1 MSAVQQVVTGPRRRE
16 KSRRDPPESFGGFLH
31 ADDAVTVDPVGG
43 RVTRIAGA
51 AVEEGRVYHT
61 GVLFMALTGV
71 DDIAPLVA
79 WARANPHLLPGPPG
93 PPPHARS
100 GSGRLWQPR
109 GDGLGDQIGQTA
121 ACGV

>member
-1 MSAVQQVVTGPRRRE
+1 VSAVQQVVTGPRRRE

-51 AVEEGRVYHT
+51 AVEGRVYHT

-121 ACGV
+121 VCGV